1 MVYYFL
7 NWQSAKCMVSVSI
20 AKDGLILALLVQA
33 KNLYGLG
40 PRSIGGT
47 AIAWRCQCLKN
58 QSIFSDLKLTVVM
71 NIKTDSIKL
80 LPKFCRSFLS
90 VGKRHWFP
98 NKKHYLNLIT
108 PHLSTL
114 LHYIDVQCQCMD
126 HLKVADNSAI
136 KWVKLVGRDACI
148 FWINH
153 SPRLKT
159 PVISPSSNHRIIG
172 IFYPFSTW

>member
-98 NKKHYLNLIT
+98 NKKHYLNLMT

-114 LHYIDVQCQCMD
+114 LHYVLD
-126 HLKVADNSAI
+126 HRPWWVYAVVVHKQRMCCNAWTWCIWPYTQIWCVFSKKKDEHCLRGVFFEQVHAI
-136 KWVKLVGRDACI
+136 
-148 FWINH
+148 
-153 SPRLKT
+153 S
-159 PVISPSSNHRIIG
+159 
-172 IFYPFSTW
+172 